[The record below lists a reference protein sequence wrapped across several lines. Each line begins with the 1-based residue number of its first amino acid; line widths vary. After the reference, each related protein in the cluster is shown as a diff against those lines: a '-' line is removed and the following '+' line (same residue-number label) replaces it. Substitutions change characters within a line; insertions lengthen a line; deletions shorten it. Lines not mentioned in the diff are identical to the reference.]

1 MGPFLAAAILVG
13 FLLYLAWQRRSPRP
27 FPPWMTPLL
36 HSPLRRRGFSPETA
50 ALRHGIAAGMTV
62 LEVGP
67 GDGYL
72 TSAAID
78 RTGPGGRLVCLDV
91 QPAMLRKLRGAIG
104 SRTPPLVCA
113 SGSQL
118 PFRSRAFDL
127 VFLSHVLG
135 EIPDRAAALAEYARV
150 LRPGGTLAI
159 TEGLPDP
166 DFIRCARLVRMA
178 RAAGFRPA
186 EHFGR
191 SLHYT
196 QRFRSEQGAS

>member
-36 HSPLRRRGFSPETA
+36 HSPLRRRGFSLETA

-78 RTGPGGRLVCLDV
+78 RTGPGGRARD
-91 QPAMLRKLRGAIG
+91 RGGCREARG
-104 SRTPPLVCA
+104 SR
-113 SGSQL
+113 
-118 PFRSRAFDL
+118 R
-127 VFLSHVLG
+127 
-135 EIPDRAAALAEYARV
+135 
-150 LRPGGTLAI
+150 
-159 TEGLPDP
+159 
-166 DFIRCARLVRMA
+166 
-178 RAAGFRPA
+178 
-186 EHFGR
+186 
-191 SLHYT
+191 
-196 QRFRSEQGAS
+196 